1 MQRFDLV
8 SNGVD
13 NYHDFEIKLN
23 ILFENEDFLVINKP
37 AGLVV
42 HPVKSLEE
50 KTLVTLLLKHY
61 PNIKNVGD
69 PSANNLRPG
78 IVHRLDKDVSGLLII
93 PKTQSAFN
101 YFKNEFQN
109 HRIVKEYFAL
119 VHGQP
124 KKEKDIISL
133 ALARDAHGKTTIAKS
148 ADLEN
153 IKESWTE
160 YETIKKF
167 KDFTLLKV
175 KIKTGRTHQ
184 IRIHLKSI
192 GHPIVGDQLH
202 KIKRQKKV
210 ELNRVFLHA
219 FHLAFKDP
227 QNYPQDFKID
237 LPQELKTFLEKLT

>member
-1 MQRFDLV
+1 MPEGL
-8 SNGVD
+8 D
-13 NYHDFEIKLN
+13 NYHNFKIKLN

-42 HPVKSLEE
+42 HPIKSLEE
-50 KTLVTLLLKHY
+50 KTLVTLLLKHC

-109 HRIVKEYFAL
+109 HQIIKEYFAL

-133 ALARDAHGKTTIAKS
+133 ALARDARGKITLAKS
-148 ADLEN
+148 ADLGN

-160 YETIKKF
+160 YEVIKKF
-167 KDFTLLKV
+167 KDFTLLKI

-192 GHPIVGDQLH
+192 GHPIAGDQLH

-210 ELNRVFLHA
+210 ELNRIFLHA
-219 FHLAFKDP
+219 FHLNFTDLKG
-227 QNYPQDFKID
+227 QTHDFKID
-237 LPQELKTFLEKLT
+237 LPIELKNFLNVLE